1 MDRGY
6 ASPRQMIHR
15 ATASKEIFPSL
26 SLSACAKAWP
36 TMAMSNLATGD
47 WGYLGMEQV

>member
-6 ASPRQMIHR
+6 ASPTQMIHR

-36 TMAMSNLATGD
+36 TIAMSNLATGN
-47 WGYLGMEQV
+47 WGWNMMEQV